1 MGWKEKHRMNT
12 DIVRMLKKIQEQ
24 NVNDEYSCGLLN
36 GIELALAVLEE
47 RKPEFKEI
55 EKEVQIIDRTNEKK
69 QTGRTLFSGE
79 RRVSKENEG
88 TCV

>member
-1 MGWKEKHRMNT
+1 MRWKTKHKMDT
-12 DIVRMLKKIQEQ
+12 DTVRMLKKMQEQ
-24 NVNDEYSCGLLN
+24 NVSDDYSCGLLN

-55 EKEVQIIDRTNEKK
+55 EKEVQVIDRTNEKQ

-79 RRVSKENEG
+79 RRVSKQNE
-88 TCV
+88 

>member
-1 MGWKEKHRMNT
+1 M
-12 DIVRMLKKIQEQ
+12 IQEQ
-24 NVNDEYSCGLLN
+24 NRFDEYWCGLLI

-55 EKEVQIIDRTNEKK
+55 EKETQVIDRTNEKK
-69 QTGRTLFSGE
+69 QTGRTLYSGE

-88 TCV
+88 IGVWCKWTSYTNK

>member
-1 MGWKEKHRMNT
+1 MRWKTKHRMDT
-12 DIVRMLKKIQEQ
+12 DTVRMLKKMQEQ
-24 NVNDEYSCGLLN
+24 NVNDDYSCGLLN

-55 EKEVQIIDRTNEKK
+55 EKEVQVIDRTNEKQ

-79 RRVSKENEG
+79 RRVNKQNE
-88 TCV
+88 